1 MSWKRARYKSIVI
14 HLTILVISVTTQKA
28 FGLMQG
34 QKNQQ
39 DKFSNVIFDENIH
52 TALIRSTTW
61 ELSSPV
67 LELGTE
73 QQLELIFD
81 DLSAKQQ
88 SYGYTLV
95 HCDARW
101 NRSDLEIQEYLSGT
115 GQGSLYESEPSV
127 NTTQDYIHY
136 QLVFPTDECMPV
148 VSGNYALVVFDA
160 EDPDRIVLTRRFFIV
175 EKLVQLDGSVKQPQY
190 GDFRETGQQ
199 VHFILNQGNLPIQDP
214 LRDLDLVIRQNG
226 RDDHIMTNMKPS
238 FISPGKIE
246 YTRMDE
252 GIFPGGNEFRILDI
266 KSMKYQTE
274 NIALIDFQ
282 NPHYHVYLKPDKSK
296 ENSSYFSKTD
306 LNGHYYINKEKA
318 QQKNLEAD
326 YVYVHFCL
334 EQSFP
339 LQDEVFVTGELTDW
353 STSGSYKMEY
363 NAGKKCYESI
373 ILLKQGLYDYAFAMI
388 DKASGHLNTEVF
400 EGNFYETVNDY
411 EIFVYLHDSRSGYD
425 RLVGYL
431 PLKR

>member
-14 HLTILVISVTTQKA
+14 TLTILVISVTTQKA
-28 FGLMQG
+28 FGLIQD

-39 DKFSNVIFDENIH
+39 EKFGNVIFDGNIH
-52 TALIRSTTW
+52 TAMIRSTSW
-61 ELSSPV
+61 ELSAPV

-73 QQLELIFD
+73 QRLELIFD

-101 NRSDLEIQEYLSGT
+101 NRSDLEMQEYLSGT

-136 QLVFPTDECMPV
+136 RLVFPTDECMPV
-148 VSGNYALVVFDA
+148 VSGNYALVIFDA
-160 EDPDRIVLTRRFFIV
+160 EDPDRIVLSRRFFIV
-175 EKLVQLDGSVKQPQY
+175 EKLVQLDGSVKQPQS

-199 VHFILNQGNLPIQDP
+199 VHFMLNQGNLPIQDP
-214 LRDLDLVIRQNG
+214 LRDLDMVIRQNG

-246 YTRMDE
+246 YTHMDE
-252 GIFPGGNEFRILDI
+252 GIFPGGNEFRTLDI

-282 NPHYHVYLKPDKSK
+282 NSHYHVYLKPDKSK

-306 LNGHYYINKEKA
+306 LNGHYFINKEKA

-334 EQSFP
+334 EQPFP
-339 LQDEVFVTGELTDW
+339 LQDEVFVTGELTNW
-353 STSGSYKMEY
+353 STAGSCKMEY
-363 NAGKKCYESI
+363 NAGKKCYEST
-373 ILLKQGLYDYAFAMI
+373 ILLKQGLYDYAFAII
-388 DKASGHLNTEVF
+388 DKASGHLNTAVF
-400 EGNFYETVNDY
+400 EGSFFETVNDY
-411 EIFVYLHDSRSGYD
+411 EIFVYLHNSRSGYD